1 MKKLIC
7 ILVLLVGFQMSA
19 QDEFNWLTDYKVAL
33 KQSDTQNKPIL
44 AFVINNQ
51 NTENLEVLK
60 KEFFGS
66 EGYKKLAPKVIL
78 LKLDVSNTT
87 SYNFRMGIH
96 YTKQKSTTGLAL
108 VDKYNATMGK
118 PLVDFTPE
126 NIEAFISFI
135 NSKFTSTFAL
145 PLISSSYPIS
155 VNSFVEL
162 TSLMV
167 RLKSSTLSVYLIR

>member
-7 ILVLLVGFQMSA
+7 ILVVLVAFQTNA
-19 QDEFNWLTDYKVAL
+19 QDDSNWLTDYKVAL
-33 KQSDTQNKPIL
+33 QQSETQNKPIL

-51 NTENLEVLK
+51 NTENIEVLK

-66 EGYKKLAPKVIL
+66 EGYKKLAPKVVL
-78 LKLDVSNTT
+78 LKLDISDPK

-96 YTKQKSTTGLAL
+96 YIKQKSTTGLAL
-108 VDKYNATMGK
+108 VDKYNATMGN

-135 NSKFTSTFAL
+135 NSKL
-145 PLISSSYPIS
+145 
-155 VNSFVEL
+155 
-162 TSLMV
+162 
-167 RLKSSTLSVYLIR
+167 